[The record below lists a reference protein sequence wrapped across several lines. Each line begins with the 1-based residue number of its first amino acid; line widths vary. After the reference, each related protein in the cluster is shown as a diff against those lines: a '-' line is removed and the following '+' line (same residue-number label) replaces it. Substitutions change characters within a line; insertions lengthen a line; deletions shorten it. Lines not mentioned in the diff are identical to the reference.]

1 MSRKYRENIKGSEAR
16 GQTRFWSI
24 KRARSAVVEVARGT
38 NSRNIGCFLP
48 IVLGLGSKRAYFM
61 PTRARTRSKAGLAL
75 LILLCGGLALG
86 VCQIP

>member
-16 GQTRFWSI
+16 GQTRFLEHQ
-24 KRARSAVVEVARGT
+24 KSALPVIEVARGT
-38 NSRNIGCFLP
+38 NSRNIGRFLP

-61 PTRARTRSKAGLAL
+61 PTRAQTRSKAGLAL